1 MSANNFWYSYK
12 QPNCIIKNNVKK
24 DQVFQIKPASITITN
39 TMADRVL
46 CFKTDALETIEKNY
60 KLVKNIL

>member
-1 MSANNFWYSYK
+1 MSV
-12 QPNCIIKNNVKK
+12 NNVKK
-24 DQVFQIKPASITITN
+24 DQVFQIKPASIRMTN